1 MDRGLYVAMTGAKQI
16 MQAQAVNNHNIA
28 NLSTIGFRAD
38 TVAFDSEPIYG
49 PGYATRVNAVAGDA
63 GTDFSMGVMQNTSRD
78 LDIAVNGKGF
88 IAVRGTDG
96 KEAYTRAGDL
106 RVSPEGAVT
115 TASGLAV
122 LTESGPLVIPPS
134 TQVTIGGDGTVSV
147 VPQGSAPFAVTQ
159 VDRIK
164 LVNPKTSDLQKGD
177 DGLLRL
183 KSGDKLKTDDSVS
196 VTSGMLESSN
206 VNAAQSLISMIELQ
220 RLYEFQIK
228 SLNSTDQ
235 NEQSAERLMLT
246 SCCFKEISEMNLA
259 LWAAK
264 TGLDAQNTRMAVISN
279 NLANTNTTGFKA
291 GRAAFQDLMYQN
303 IRQVGAQSTQ
313 NTQYSTGLTLGTGVR
328 IVATEKDYTQGS
340 VLQTNGSLDMS
351 VNGRGF
357 LQITMPDGTIAY
369 TRDGSFS
376 LDNQGNV
383 VTASGYPLQPA
394 INIPAGT
401 QSVTIGNDGVVTI
414 TSATNAKGTQV
425 GQIQLAD
432 FINEEGLQPTG
443 NNLLVESAASGSPQ
457 VGTAGTNGLGH

>member
-78 LDIAVNGKGF
+78 LDVAVNGKGF

-106 RVSPEGAVT
+106 RVTPTGAVT

-183 KSGDKLKTDDSVS
+183 KSGGKAKADDTVS
-196 VTSGMLESSN
+196 VTSGVLESSN
-206 VNAAQSLISMIELQ
+206 VNAAQSLINMIELQ

-228 SLNSTDQ
+228 SISSTDQ
-235 NEQSAERLMLT
+235 NEQSAERL
-246 SCCFKEISEMNLA
+246 IS
-259 LWAAK
+259 
-264 TGLDAQNTRMAVISN
+264 T
-279 NLANTNTTGFKA
+279 
-291 GRAAFQDLMYQN
+291 
-303 IRQVGAQSTQ
+303 
-313 NTQYSTGLTLGTGVR
+313 
-328 IVATEKDYTQGS
+328 
-340 VLQTNGSLDMS
+340 
-351 VNGRGF
+351 
-357 LQITMPDGTIAY
+357 P
-369 TRDGSFS
+369 
-376 LDNQGNV
+376 
-383 VTASGYPLQPA
+383 
-394 INIPAGT
+394 
-401 QSVTIGNDGVVTI
+401 
-414 TSATNAKGTQV
+414 
-425 GQIQLAD
+425 
-432 FINEEGLQPTG
+432 
-443 NNLLVESAASGSPQ
+443 
-457 VGTAGTNGLGH
+457 

>member
-1 MDRGLYVAMTGAKQI
+1 MYVAMTGAKQI

-63 GTDFSMGVMQNTSRD
+63 GTDYSMGVMQGTGRD

-106 RVSPEGAVT
+106 RVSPTGAVT

-122 LTESGPLVIPPS
+122 LTGSGPLVIPPS

-164 LVNPKTSDLQKGD
+164 LVNPKTTDLQKGE

-183 KSGDKLKTDDSVS
+183 KSGGTAKADDTVS

-228 SLNSTDQ
+228 SINSTNQ
-235 NEQSAERLMLT
+235 NEQSAERL
-246 SCCFKEISEMNLA
+246 IS
-259 LWAAK
+259 
-264 TGLDAQNTRMAVISN
+264 T
-279 NLANTNTTGFKA
+279 
-291 GRAAFQDLMYQN
+291 
-303 IRQVGAQSTQ
+303 
-313 NTQYSTGLTLGTGVR
+313 
-328 IVATEKDYTQGS
+328 
-340 VLQTNGSLDMS
+340 
-351 VNGRGF
+351 
-357 LQITMPDGTIAY
+357 P
-369 TRDGSFS
+369 
-376 LDNQGNV
+376 
-383 VTASGYPLQPA
+383 
-394 INIPAGT
+394 
-401 QSVTIGNDGVVTI
+401 
-414 TSATNAKGTQV
+414 
-425 GQIQLAD
+425 
-432 FINEEGLQPTG
+432 
-443 NNLLVESAASGSPQ
+443 
-457 VGTAGTNGLGH
+457 